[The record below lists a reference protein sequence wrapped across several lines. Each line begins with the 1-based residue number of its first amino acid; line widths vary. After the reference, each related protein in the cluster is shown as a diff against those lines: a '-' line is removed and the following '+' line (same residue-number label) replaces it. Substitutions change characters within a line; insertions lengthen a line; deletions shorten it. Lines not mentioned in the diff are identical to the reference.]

1 MATLSD
7 EQKQLVKDAFGFV
20 ATVDE
25 NGNPQIGPKGT
36 LRVLDDEHLIYNEET
51 GHQSWHNVQVN
62 PKIAAAFHPFPG
74 MKGFRVEGR
83 AKIHQNDDIFKQA
96 QDWAAAKKLPKALAA
111 VVISVDRTVSLD
123 AGKNAGIEIE
133 NKPVKD

>member
-1 MATLSD
+1 MATLTE
-7 EQKQLVKDAFGFV
+7 EQKQLVQDAFGFI

-62 PKIAAAFHPFPG
+62 PKIAAAFHPYPG
-74 MKGFRVEGR
+74 MKGFRVEGK
-83 AKIHQNDDIFKQA
+83 ATIHKDGQIFDDAEKY
-96 QDWAAAKKLPKALAA
+96 AAANKLPKALAA
-111 VVISVDRTVSLD
+111 IVISVDRTVSLD

-133 NKPVKD
+133 NNPVND

>member
-7 EQKQLVKDAFGFV
+7 EQKQLVKAAFGFV

-83 AKIHQNDDIFKQA
+83 ATIHQDDDIFKEA
-96 QDWAAAKKLPKALAA
+96 EEFAASKNLPKALAA